1 MILSPLM
8 RYHFVSWL
16 RLSSF
21 FHLGCP
27 IPLRVRIVAA
37 VMTSMPSSLVRSVPV
52 MRKRLLAQVEVQL
65 ISLLRLQPILA
76 LLFGQGC
83 SFAAIL
89 HLPKILLELAI
100 ALGHLLL
107 IELVTHLFLL
117 EHKQQIL
124 LPVPFQAPCYLL
136 LTSLHP
142 RIHHSGWQSTKTDGV
157 RLGDHCKLLHWSAVR
172 SPDRF
177 EPMRTDREP
186 SLACGVIK
194 TSFVFG
200 VALLLIAC
208 VRRPQYGIV
217 LRNGRVCDGT
227 GAPCVPGGIA
237 INGDTIAKVG
247 DLEDARGQID
257 LDVHGQVIAP
267 GFINMMSGES
277 SLFIDGRS
285 QSDIRQGVTLE
296 IFGEGESMGP
306 LNDAMRAE
314 YEKQEVDFH
323 YDVTWH
329 TLAEGLETLARRG
342 ISTNIASFIGAATP
356 RINVIGRANRAPT
369 PAELDQ
375 MRELTAKAME
385 DGALGV
391 ASALIYQPGVYAKT
405 DELIALAEVAAR
417 YRGIYISH
425 MRNEGDREPEA
436 IDELTTIAR
445 RAKIPAEIYHLKV
458 SGEKNWANLP
468 EIIRKIEDA
477 RSEGLKITA
486 DMYTYTA
493 GATGLDASMPPWVQ
507 EGGLDAWRKRLQDPA
522 IRKRVKR
529 EMRSSAEKWDN
540 LYLATG
546 SPDKVL
552 LIAFKNEKLKPLTGK
567 TLGEV
572 ARMRHTS
579 PEDAAMDLVIEDN
592 SRVGTV
598 YFLMSEENIR
608 RQIVLPWVSFAS
620 DADSMGTEGV
630 FLKASAHPRAFGN
643 FARVYARY
651 VRDEKLMPLEEAVH
665 KMTSLPASNL
675 GIERRGLLR
684 EGYFADMVVFN
695 PGTIQDHATFEK
707 PMQYATGVSEV
718 LVNGVEVIKAGE
730 HTGAKPGRVVRRG
743 R

>member
-1 MILSPLM
+1 
-8 RYHFVSWL
+8 
-16 RLSSF
+16 
-21 FHLGCP
+21 
-27 IPLRVRIVAA
+27 
-37 VMTSMPSSLVRSVPV
+37 
-52 MRKRLLAQVEVQL
+52 
-65 ISLLRLQPILA
+65 
-76 LLFGQGC
+76 
-83 SFAAIL
+83 
-89 HLPKILLELAI
+89 
-100 ALGHLLL
+100 
-107 IELVTHLFLL
+107 
-117 EHKQQIL
+117 
-124 LPVPFQAPCYLL
+124 
-136 LTSLHP
+136 
-142 RIHHSGWQSTKTDGV
+142 
-157 RLGDHCKLLHWSAVR
+157 
-172 SPDRF
+172 
-177 EPMRTDREP
+177 MRTDRKP
-186 SLACGVIK
+186 RLARGMIK

-208 VRRPQYGIV
+208 ARRPQYDIV

-247 DLEDARGQID
+247 DLADARGRTD
-257 LDVHGQVIAP
+257 LDVHAQVIAP
-267 GFINMMSGES
+267 GFINMMSGEAG
-277 SLFIDGRS
+277 LFIDGRS

-356 RINVIGRANRAPT
+356 RINVIGRDNRAPT
-369 PAELDQ
+369 TAELDQ
-375 MRELTAKAME
+375 MRALTAKAME

-417 YRGIYISH
+417 YHGIYISH

-436 IDELTTIAR
+436 IDELITIAR
-445 RAKIPAEIYHLKV
+445 QAKIPAEIYHLKV
-458 SGEKNWANLP
+458 SGEKNWGNLP
-468 EIIRKIEDA
+468 EIIRKIEEA
-477 RSEGLKITA
+477 RAEGLKITA

-507 EGGLDAWRKRLQDPA
+507 EGGLDAWRRRLQDPA

-529 EMRSSAEKWDN
+529 EMRSSAETWDN

-572 ARMRHTS
+572 ARMRNTS

-598 YFLMSEENIR
+598 YFLMSEDNIR

-630 FLKASAHPRAFGN
+630 FLKTSAHPRAFGN
-643 FARVYARY
+643 FVRVYARY
-651 VRDEKLMPLEEAVH
+651 VRDENLMPVEEAVR

-684 EGYFADMVVFN
+684 EGYFADVVVFN

-718 LVNGVEVIKAGE
+718 LVNGVEVVKAGE